1 MRPSLPGCICS
12 QRSRPF
18 ANERQQ
24 MGESSGFAP
33 RLLVSEVTFLMT
45 DLHCLRVASRG
56 IMIIVTASA
65 DRPPLRGGQ
74 VRAKGLVSLPPDA
87 HGPSVSRGN
96 CRYSCVTR
104 GDTGR
109 GETHLSKDNG
119 KARADVWAHGHTE
132 AGGRARVQARMV
144 WLEHRAFADDGPKAD
159 SPGEIPGILL
169 TFLKLMSWDENTVLG
184 HKMCLIMAV
193 RGPKV

>member
-1 MRPSLPGCICS
+1 MRPALPGCICS

-119 KARADVWAHGHTE
+119 KARAGPGLGEAMPWADGHTE

-144 WLEHRAFADDGPKAD
+144 WLEHRAFVDDGPKQTLQGKFRAF
-159 SPGEIPGILL
+159 S
-169 TFLKLMSWDENTVLG
+169 
-184 HKMCLIMAV
+184 
-193 RGPKV
+193 